1 MSFDKFRV
9 LMWKNWTLQKR
20 RPIGA
25 AVQVLFPIIIVLLV
39 TWARNSFGNQY
50 GLLTETEEQY
60 TDIDLKN
67 YSLCTYD
74 DIEGISYPLENI
86 HFAPNNEAYSTL
98 LRGAYERLNFTVIGH
113 ANRSEMMNA
122 FYSNNEHHVAID
134 LTSDFEVSNRTLS
147 DVT

>member
-20 RPIGA
+20 RPIGGA
-25 AVQVLFPIIIVLLV
+25 IQVLFPIIIVVLV

-50 GLLTETEEQY
+50 GLLEDTEQQY

-67 YSLCTYD
+67 YSLCTSVD
-74 DIEGISYPLENI
+74 NEGVSYPLATI
-86 HFAPNNEAYSTL
+86 HFAPNNEAYSNL
-98 LRGAYERLNFTVIGH
+98 IRGAYERLNYTVIGH
-113 ANRSEMMNA
+113 FNQSEMIDA
-122 FYSNNEHHVAID
+122 FYSSLEQQIAID
-134 LTSDFEVSNRTLS
+134 LTSDSEVSNRSLS